1 MSKPF
6 LKWAGGKSKLVPF
19 IKMYILQLENINAQ
33 DVAEYEQQ
41 NNIKLKDFII
51 QLIQSKKMIKEIGD
65 LKVDNEIKSLGASL
79 AKYAK
84 SKPIL
89 TDEQTNLLV
98 RQKFAEK
105 WVANESH

>member
-1 MSKPF
+1 
-6 LKWAGGKSKLVPF
+6 
-19 IKMYILQLENINAQ
+19 
-33 DVAEYEQQ
+33 
-41 NNIKLKDFII
+41 
-51 QLIQSKKMIKEIGD
+51 MIKEIGD
-65 LKVDNEIKSLGASL
+65 LKVDNEIKSLGDSL

-105 WVANESH
+105 WVANESHWYQHCIALFCEITLTFDKKASKSPFFELLK